1 MWGSMVITD
10 GSANKNNNN
19 NNNNNATI
27 TTTTTAND
35 VPQMAML
42 GKVHIIVA
50 QVTGGRVLNE
60 VKFFTPG
67 GDEKTIYSQLKKQG
81 IKRILNSDLRSE
93 FRLMMPNLGIRSEI
107 LVCLRKTP
115 AQVRMDSALL

>member
-1 MWGSMVITD
+1 
-10 GSANKNNNN
+10 
-19 NNNNNATI
+19 
-27 TTTTTAND
+27 
-35 VPQMAML
+35 MAML

-60 VKFFTPG
+60 VIFFTPG

-93 FRLMMPNLGIRSEI
+93 FRLMIPNLGIRSEPNLGMRSEI
-107 LVCLRKTP
+107 LVCLRETP